1 MNIAVT
7 FLVLTAAV
15 MHAIWNAF
23 IKRAV
28 DKVAMATS
36 IYGSG
41 LIIDIPGIILFPFPL
56 IRNLAT
62 NFRSCFLSFDLEDGV
77 GRNVRG
83 RLF

>member
-1 MNIAVT
+1 M
-7 FLVLTAAV
+7 
-15 MHAIWNAF
+15 
-23 IKRAV
+23 
-28 DKVAMATS
+28 AMATL

-41 LIIDIPGIILFPFPL
+41 LIIAIPGIILFPFPL